1 MLSYNKE
8 KKRKEKEYFQ
18 MADPHLAIYNKLED
32 IDNTLNLLKEANDV
46 EPVLNDISITLKNI
60 NESLAIL
67 LLRKEN
73 EFGDYMSELSSLTDK
88 VNDLASDVNFI
99 SSDVN
104 FIATS

>member
-1 MLSYNKE
+1 MV
-8 KKRKEKEYFQ
+8 
-18 MADPHLAIYNKLED
+18 DPHLAIYNKLED
-32 IDNTLNLLKEANDV
+32 IDNTLNLLKEANNV

-99 SSDVN
+99 
-104 FIATS
+104 ATN

>member
-1 MLSYNKE
+1 MLSYNK
-8 KKRKEKEYFQ
+8 KKRKEKGYFQ

-32 IDNTLNLLKEANDV
+32 IDNILNLLKEANDV

-60 NESLAIL
+60 DESLAIL

-99 SSDVN
+99 
-104 FIATS
+104 ATN